1 MKAKRGGKV
10 LVRFRL
16 DDEAEEEGK
25 DETEAEKEGKE
36 RSQID

>member
-10 LVRFRL
+10 LVRFRF
-16 DDEAEEEGK
+16 DDEAEEEGRG
-25 DETEAEKEGKE
+25 ETEEKEGKE